1 MSPFDGWWHF
11 LIQKTI
17 LELNGGREF
26 HLVGAG
32 ASHGLQFQMRQT
44 SKKEKPACI
53 QVTLLSNLT
62 KYAPGQKAVM
72 DDFAKKPKN
81 KQSVNITVAEQTEVQ
96 ILLEFCLEER
106 CVYRPL
112 CLVATHRANS
122 PRSNE
127 TPEGWWWWWW
137 WRNTECQ
144 RCISST
150 RQVSAR
156 RGVISILNE
165 LSL

>member
-32 ASHGLQFQMRQT
+32 AAMGFNFKRQT

-62 KYAPGQKAVM
+62 KYAPGQKAVK
-72 DDFAKKPKN
+72 DDLAKKKP
-81 KQSVNITVAEQTEVQ
+81 
-96 ILLEFCLEER
+96 
-106 CVYRPL
+106 
-112 CLVATHRANS
+112 
-122 PRSNE
+122 
-127 TPEGWWWWWW
+127 
-137 WRNTECQ
+137 
-144 RCISST
+144 
-150 RQVSAR
+150 
-156 RGVISILNE
+156 
-165 LSL
+165 